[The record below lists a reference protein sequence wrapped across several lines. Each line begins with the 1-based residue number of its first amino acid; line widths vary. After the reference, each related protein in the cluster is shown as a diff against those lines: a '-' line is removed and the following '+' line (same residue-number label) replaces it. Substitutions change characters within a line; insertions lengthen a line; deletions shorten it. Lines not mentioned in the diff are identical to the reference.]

1 MNDEQTKAFI
11 KWSESILEALQATN
25 KQLDMLTNKVYEYQK
40 FNIAMGTSV
49 LKLFTDL
56 AEGTDLFS
64 EGELKAIA
72 EMQRSINEQS
82 QRPSNGKANS

>member
-40 FNIAMGTSV
+40 FNISMGTSV

-64 EGELKAIA
+64 KGELKAIA
-72 EMQRSINEQS
+72 DMQRSINEQS
-82 QRPSNGKANS
+82 ERPSNGKANS

>member
-56 AEGTDLFS
+56 AESSDLFS

-72 EMQRSINEQS
+72 DMQRSINEQNE
-82 QRPSNGKANS
+82 RPSNGKANS